1 MLRHSKN
8 RNVNGGKSDSFVA
21 QF

>member
-8 RNVNGGKSDSFVA
+8 VA
-21 QF
+21 D